1 MATRRRWCGSND
13 DVTLDLNHAMGR
25 SADGSDALCHIAAR
39 SIRVRTGHLVRGW
52 IAD

>member
-1 MATRRRWCGSND
+1 MATRRRCGSND

-25 SADGSDALCHIAAR
+25 TADGSDALCHIAAR
-39 SIRVRTGHLVRGW
+39 LIPVWTDHLVRGW